1 MWWREARASQRPPPP
16 TPPHKGEGSTPS
28 TPHDYASSTIENSQH
43 RVLPISPFSHGLSR
57 SPLRTAVLVPAAR
70 FCARGLKLWL
80 RYPEFKGWRSAE
92 RRTDACEASVGPA
105 RNAAGQALRRR
116 LASHNAGRPP
126 LGALTVA
133 IFGSGAALPSPA
145 FAPDQSQR
153 APRARVVV
161 PGSRLSVTSRDDGS
175 RAVATGRP
183 QIVSKS
189 VTLFVAGPSRNG
201 CERCHCR
208 PRRNSVWTAFRLDRT
223 GYLAARELDLLPPP
237 LAGEGWGEG
246 G

>member
-1 MWWREARASQRPPPP
+1 MESGQATNSVLPSPLWGGSRAKRAGWGSLWWREARASQRPPPP

-133 IFGSGAALPSPA
+133 IFGSGAALLSPA

-175 RAVATGRP
+175 RAVATGRHSSLRIQVWLENTP
-183 QIVSKS
+183 QLSKDAN
-189 VTLFVAGPSRNG
+189 L
-201 CERCHCR
+201 
-208 PRRNSVWTAFRLDRT
+208 
-223 GYLAARELDLLPPP
+223 YLL
-237 LAGEGWGEG
+237 
-246 G
+246 